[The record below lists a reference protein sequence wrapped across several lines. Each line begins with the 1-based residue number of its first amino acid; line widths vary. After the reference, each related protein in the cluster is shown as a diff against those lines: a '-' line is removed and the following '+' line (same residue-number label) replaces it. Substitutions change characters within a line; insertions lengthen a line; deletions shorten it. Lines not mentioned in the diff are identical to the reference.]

1 MTSKAIAEKKFA
13 DCCVV
18 YGDTDSIFIRFA
30 VSEAARISVPDA
42 VAEAMEKAK
51 VVAEAINEVMQKPKS
66 ISFEKVYSTMLL
78 LSKKRYAGLMYAENH
93 KWGTDPPVDV
103 KGMQSVRRDGCAL
116 VRDLVRECLIS
127 VLQSGDVV
135 DAAATVRRRL
145 LDVVEDKVPLQ
156 QYAVSKTLRKT
167 MQDCS
172 LAMTDQELREIRKQ
186 LGGHQHT
193 KAGEPLSFE
202 EQTQCIRKKI
212 KLAWKSRVKLPHVC
226 LAWKLMLN
234 DPGTAPVLGESISYV
249 VINNGAKQI
258 ADKAESVERVTK
270 NAALVVDRQYY
281 LDALLVPLDNVFYPV
296 SLQKLLLSLKKNKA
310 SKDDETRAHKMAKDM
325 LWDCVRGMPLQQD
338 AAKRKASIQASPIAM
353 LFKKQKPL

>member
-18 YGDTDSIFIRFA
+18 YGDTDSIFIRFT
-30 VSEAARISVPDA
+30 VSEAAKISVPDA

-127 VLQSGDVV
+127 ILQSGDVV
-135 DAAATVRRRL
+135 DAAATVRLRL
-145 LDVVEDKVPLQ
+145 LDVVRDKIPLQ
-156 QYAVSKTLRKT
+156 QYAISKTLRKT
-167 MQDCS
+167 IQDCS
-172 LAMTDQELREIRKQ
+172 LPMSDQELREIRKQ
-186 LGGHQHT
+186 LGKHHI
-193 KAGEPLSFE
+193 KDEVLSYE
-202 EQTQCIRKKI
+202 DQDICIRKKI
-212 KLAWKSRVKLPHVC
+212 NLPWKSRVKLPHVT
-226 LAWKLMLN
+226 LAYKLRLL
-234 DPGTAPVLGESISYV
+234 DPGNCPVLGEAIQYV
-249 VINNGAKQI
+249 VISNGAKQI